1 MRIAMIVLCCFF
13 YCSALWAE
21 EVVVFAS
28 DDYRPVSFR
37 NEQGKEDGIAYALI
51 KHYEQLT
58 GRKVILDMA
67 SWKRSYLLAEKG
79 KGGIIGLSKT
89 KARSEIFDYS
99 EPFYESIVGIVVK
112 KGKEFPFNSVADL
125 KGKLIGVTNGAS
137 YGEEFDNALAAKLFD
152 VDMNYAS
159 DIRLKKLLYGRVDCA
174 VVNNG
179 ELGLDEMIK
188 KDPELLNKRAQFVY
202 LSKPLVRD
210 PLYLAFHKSMKMQ
223 TFLIEFNRAIKDAK
237 EKSVIPLA
245 R

>member
-1 MRIAMIVLCCFF
+1 MKVVMVVLCCVF
-13 YCSALWAE
+13 YCSALWAD
-21 EVVVFAS
+21 EVTIFAS
-28 DDYRPVSFR
+28 DDYRPVTFR

-51 KHYEQLT
+51 KHYEQLS
-58 GRKVILDMA
+58 GRKVIVDMA

-89 KARSEIFDYS
+89 KARLEIFDYS
-99 EPFYESIVGIVVK
+99 EPFYESMVGIVVK
-112 KGKEFPFNSVADL
+112 KGKEFPFNSVVDL

-137 YGEEFDNALAAKLFD
+137 YGDEFDNALAAKLFY

-174 VVNNG
+174 LVTNG
-179 ELGLDEMIK
+179 EFGLNEMIK
-188 KDPELLNKRAQFVY
+188 KDPELSNKRAEFAY
-202 LSKPLVRD
+202 LNKPLVRD

-237 EKSVIPLA
+237 ERGVIPLA